1 MKPGGCTNLSIRSY
15 LRYHRPHHHNTL
27 RGQDRANLQELARA
41 IEMTRTSKT
50 LLQLTVLLAVLC
62 CACGQQ
68 GSLENT
74 QPTTTITVSG
84 AWALYPMM
92 IRWSEEY
99 VKQNPHIR
107 FDISAGGAGKGM
119 TDALS
124 GTVDIGM
131 VSREIYPEEITRGA
145 FWVAVTKDAV
155 FLTVSAENP
164 VLDDLRQHGLT
175 RDALYALYIT
185 GEITT
190 WGQLVGRPE
199 VTDAIHVFTRSDAA
213 GAPATWADYLGF
225 KQEDLLGIGVYGDP
239 GVLEAVIKDP
249 LAVGYNNLNYAFD
262 AQTKLPMDGA
272 YVVSIDLN
280 NNGQVDPQERLQT
293 KEQAVQAVAEG
304 HYPSPPA
311 RDLHLVTKGK
321 PMGVV
326 RDFLRWVL
334 TEGQAYLG
342 EAGYVA
348 LPRSQLNQELGKIDG

>member
-1 MKPGGCTNLSIRSY
+1 
-15 LRYHRPHHHNTL
+15 
-27 RGQDRANLQELARA
+27 
-41 IEMTRTSKT
+41 MTRTAWT
-50 LLQLTVLLAVLC
+50 LLQFMVLLALVC

-68 GSLENT
+68 GSPREIT
-74 QPTTTITVSG
+74 QPTTTITISG

-99 VKQNPHIR
+99 TEKNTHIR

-131 VSREIYPEEITRGA
+131 VSREIYPDEIARGA
-145 FWVAVTKDAV
+145 FWIAVTKDAV

-164 VLDDLRQHGLT
+164 VLDDLRQRGLT
-175 RDALYALYIT
+175 RDAIHALYIT

-190 WGQLVGRPE
+190 WGQLVGKPE
-199 VTDAIHVFTRSDAA
+199 VDEAIHVFTRSDAA
-213 GAPATWADYLGF
+213 GAPATWASYLGF
-225 KQEDLLGIGVYGDP
+225 NQEDLLGIGVYGDP

-249 LAVGYNNLNYAFD
+249 FAVGYNNLNYAYD
-262 AQTKLPMDGA
+262 AQTKLPMEGA

-280 NNGQVDPQERLQT
+280 NNGLVDSTERLET
-293 KEQAVQAVAEG
+293 KEQAVQAVADG

-321 PMGVV
+321 PTGVV
-326 RDFLRWVL
+326 CDFLLWIL
-334 TEGQAYLG
+334 TEGQKYLG

-348 LPRSQLNQELGKIDG
+348 LPRSQLDQELGKIE